1 MKKIAIILLSF
12 AWISQGFSQSF
23 TNINA
28 GLEGVTFS
36 AASWIDVDMDGDLDV
51 FISGMDGNSADRSI
65 LYENTGGDHFVEVTG
80 LAVLPMSNGAFD
92 WGDYDQDGDMD
103 LLIQGFS
110 NGAVYTKLYGNLGN
124 LEFAEKSLDIIQVD
138 LGSVN
143 WIDYNNDG
151 FPDICITG
159 FEDVTSTYHS
169 QIYLNDRNGS
179 FQLQEQIVLPGIA
192 YSKSKWADF
201 DNDGDMDLFITGLQ
215 ENSAALGILYIN
227 DGGSFSPSLNN
238 FANVWIGDAAWGDY
252 DSDGDMD
259 LAVTGFE
266 TNSGN
271 RYTKLYNND
280 GQGNFNEVVT
290 SFAGVSH
297 SSFEWGDMDN
307 DGDLDVLLTGAY
319 ETGSGWVRISKIYEN
334 QDGAFVD
341 TQANLPV
348 VFWGDSRWGDY
359 DADGDLDILFT
370 GYQPDGNIYSGI
382 YRNDAANANTP
393 PSIPS
398 GLSVNEENNTLTM
411 IWNASTDNETTDN
424 ALSYNIYIKRE
435 DGSYYW
441 SPNAIDNTGWMLK
454 PDWGNVGQAL
464 TWSISDMETAYYS
477 FSVQAVDQGF
487 MSSEFAPEFYF
498 SVGNV
503 GLAEFDQHSQ
513 LNIIPNPARESIRLS
528 TDEIC
533 KLSIRDIQGKLLWL
547 QEKYQPQENIDVSF
561 LKAGVYVLE
570 VLDTK
575 GLQMTKLMIE

>member
-1 MKKIAIILLSF
+1 
-12 AWISQGFSQSF
+12 
-23 TNINA
+23 
-28 GLEGVTFS
+28 
-36 AASWIDVDMDGDLDV
+36 
-51 FISGMDGNSADRSI
+51 
-65 LYENTGGDHFVEVTG
+65 
-80 LAVLPMSNGAFD
+80 
-92 WGDYDQDGDMD
+92 
-103 LLIQGFS
+103 
-110 NGAVYTKLYGNLGN
+110 
-124 LEFAEKSLDIIQVD
+124 
-138 LGSVN
+138 
-143 WIDYNNDG
+143 
-151 FPDICITG
+151 
-159 FEDVTSTYHS
+159 
-169 QIYLNDRNGS
+169 
-179 FQLQEQIVLPGIA
+179 
-192 YSKSKWADF
+192 
-201 DNDGDMDLFITGLQ
+201 MDLFITGLQ
-215 ENSAALGILYIN
+215 ENSAALGMLYIN